1 MKKLIYFAMF
11 LWLPIAVMA
20 DTENL
25 ITISANGVRT
35 TYAFSTF
42 KSATI
47 EDPYADILTLN
58 VKFNDGTKS
67 VGNIRTLIREV
78 TKDEPQ
84 KEVEIEPSK
93 TSATFTWP
101 QVPGAVTYQLII
113 YKDDTQTE
121 RLCTLTFNSN
131 GQLIN
136 IDFNPQGPTQ
146 KTAQTIFRF
155 TVTGLEAGHKYDYSM
170 QALGSADEVIDEQNG
185 TFETLTTSTNDVND
199 NNVNIYTRGKTI
211 VVDCDKESEI
221 LFYNTIGQQVGDC
234 IRTQHCEC
242 TVTIAGTYTVVV
254 NGESHRIGVVTSSF

>member
-1 MKKLIYFAMF
+1 MF
-11 LWLPIAVMA
+11 LLLSIAVMA

-35 TYAFSTF
+35 TYAFDTF
-42 KSATI
+42 KSAKI
-47 EDPYADILTLN
+47 EDPYADVLTLN

-78 TKDEPQ
+78 TQDEPQ
-84 KEVEIEPSK
+84 EEVEIEPSE

-121 RLCTLTFNSN
+121 RFCTLTFNSN

-136 IDFNPQGPTQ
+136 IDFNPQGPVQ
-146 KTAQTIFRF
+146 KTAQTIFSF
-155 TVTGLEAGHKYDYSM
+155 TVTGLEAGHKYDYIM
-170 QALGSADEVIDEQNG
+170 QALGSTDEIIDEQKG
-185 TFETLTTSTNDVND
+185 TFETLTTSANDVND

-221 LFYNTIGQQVGDC
+221 LFYNTIGQQVGNC
-234 IRTQHCEC
+234 IRTQYREC
-242 TVTIAGTYTVVV
+242 TVTMIGVYTVIVD
-254 NGESHRIGVVTSSF
+254 GTTHKIGVE